1 MNILIYCFL
10 VFSLSFA
17 QISHGGKP
25 HYSDSLDE
33 VPRFLTSLENKV
45 IYNRDNLPQYF
56 IFGD

>member
-25 HYSDSLDE
+25 HYSDALDE
-33 VPRFLTSLENKV
+33 VPGFLTSLECKKLKIGGKV
-45 IYNRDNLPQYF
+45 LF
-56 IFGD
+56 VS